1 MDLTTKSMQL
11 KEKIG
16 KLKDIL
22 DEIIPNTTWTEEE
35 RANMKKI
42 GWKKREQIWK
52 RLIDKEDKMRNYNI
66 HLTRVP
72 ESRTDIFDLLFDNFP
87 KCACQLHWITR
98 QEIHAV
104 TELEKEKD
112 RVWYK
117 WNYKIVASC
126 SKRRLNRNTV
136 FWSLTHG

>member
-42 GWKKREQIWK
+42 GWKKREQI
-52 RLIDKEDKMRNYNI
+52 
-66 HLTRVP
+66 
-72 ESRTDIFDLLFDNFP
+72 
-87 KCACQLHWITR
+87 
-98 QEIHAV
+98 
-104 TELEKEKD
+104 
-112 RVWYK
+112 
-117 WNYKIVASC
+117 
-126 SKRRLNRNTV
+126 
-136 FWSLTHG
+136 